1 MNNTPCKNIVNYWNA
16 VERFTPH
23 HLDTKNKLG
32 YVTEIQQVTS
42 GEERIRWKSRED
54 SSHNKTPKETWV
66 YNVFLGVVNSSD
78 ITKLLKTMLA
88 NNKEDYNLQ
97 SNNNVS
103 YLCTFQLNN
112 YGEILKDTFAIP
124 EYFISIACLNK
135 KNSYPKTWLDLAP
148 KIQQRVEDTY
158 KNWVDV
164 LSNRP
169 NCTVKF
175 EDLKA
180 LLTDII
186 KVSEVSDFHNLIRN
200 NAIIYSSCIPVPNR
214 FKNDKEKGEEKF
226 SDIKYYEEIL
236 ETITAPDLN
245 ILNSFYLDDIK
256 MVNNV
261 LNNDKETIGN
271 ALKDYLGLTP
281 KGKKHDLRKDRFQL
295 EQLSNPEFLPSSRW
309 PVGNKLALSI
319 AQQVAVNLA
328 VSETSGL
335 FSVNG
340 PPGTGKTTLL
350 RDIISEIIT
359 TKAKIL
365 ADFANPKDAFNNPES
380 ISIEGYNYKVWNLD
394 SRLLG
399 HEIVIASSNNTAV
412 ENISK
417 EIPRLA
423 EVDKNYGLEYFSE
436 IATYVNNEE
445 CWGIGS
451 AVLGNKANRSTFFDK
466 FWSKQPSTNNELDN
480 NYGLHYLLAI
490 EKPKSDWNEN
500 RKQFLSTLAEFTE
513 LKLELIE
520 FKNKL
525 KEYESFDEEEDK
537 IFNQINKANDELKIS
552 QKKLESYENELAQI
566 DTITQQKKFQLEEI
580 KKLEPKWYLML
591 FEFFKKESSHQKW
604 SDKCLS
610 IIEEIYKL
618 FEKTQELKLV
628 ISDLRK
634 VISKIESKVSDLIK
648 KREELIASTERN
660 YQYINL
666 IQNKYSWSSA
676 IPNKNFW
683 QLSDQEIQLSSPWI
697 HTKLQDVR
705 ARLFVDAMKLHYSF
719 IINSSDCI
727 SNNFKAIKQ
736 VLTSGKWP
744 SDSQYLLKHIWAV
757 FFLVVPSVSTT
768 FASFS
773 KLFKGLNEAESLG
786 WLLVDEAGQSC
797 PQEALGAIYRAKKV
811 IIVGDP
817 LQVQPVTT
825 MPSAMNDTLLEYYHV
840 DKTWS
845 VLEESVQ
852 TLSDRVNIYGTEII
866 KYANSQWVGCPLRVH
881 RRCIEPMFSIANKI
895 AYDNLMIQATKQK
908 SSNFDPIYP
917 TSQWFDVQSN
927 EFNGHWCEQE
937 GTEAFKII
945 QLIIEQ
951 NHSLPDLYI
960 ITPFKAVA
968 DKLKKL
974 LKDKSEYLN
983 SKLKPT
989 EKPMLTN
996 WIYKSVGTIHAFQG
1010 KQSEGVILLLG
1021 GNPSKP
1027 GAINWASDTPN
1038 ILNVALTRA
1047 KYKFFVIGN
1056 YNLWSSK
1063 PHFQD
1068 LATVIPLTRIS
1079 NEISDIA
1086 EKEEA

>member
-1 MNNTPCKNIVNYWNA
+1 MNNKPCKNIVNYWNA

-32 YVTEIQQVTS
+32 YVEEIQR
-42 GEERIRWKSRED
+42 GILREEDIRWKSRED
-54 SSHNKTPKETWV
+54 YSYNKTPNETWV
-66 YNVFLGVVNSSD
+66 YNVFLGIVNSSD
-78 ITKLLKTMLA
+78 ITKLLKTMLV

-148 KIQQRVEDTY
+148 KIQQRVEDAY
-158 KNWVDV
+158 KNWVGV

-169 NCTVKF
+169 NRTVKF
-175 EDLKA
+175 EDLRG
-180 LLTDII
+180 LLADII
-186 KVSEVSDFHNLIRN
+186 NVSEVSDFHNLIRN
-200 NAIIYSSCIPVPNR
+200 HAIIYSSCIPVPNR
-214 FKNDKEKGEEKF
+214 FKDDKEKGEEKF

-328 VSETSGL
+328 LSETSGL

-380 ISIEGYNYKVWNLD
+380 ISIEGYNYKIWNVD

-451 AVLGNKANRSTFFDK
+451 AVLGNKSNRSAFFDK
-466 FWSKQPSTNNELDN
+466 FWSKQPSKNNELGN
-480 NYGLHYLLAI
+480 SYGLHYLLDTA
-490 EKPKSDWNEN
+490 KPKSDWNEN

-552 QKKLESYENELAQI
+552 QEKLESYENELAQI
-566 DTITQQKKFQLEEI
+566 YTITQQKKFQLEEI

-610 IIEEIYKL
+610 IIEEISKL

-628 ISDLRK
+628 IGDLRK
-634 VISKIESKVSDLIK
+634 VISKLESKVSDLIK

-697 HTKLQDVR
+697 HTELQDVR

-727 SNNFKAIKQ
+727 SNNLKAIKR

-744 SDSQYLLKHIWAV
+744 SDLQYLLKHIWAV

-773 KLFKGLNEAESLG
+773 KFFKGLNEAESLG

-797 PQEALGAIYRAKKV
+797 PREALGAIYRAKKA

-817 LQVQPVTT
+817 LQVRPVAT

-852 TLSDRVNIYGTEII
+852 TLSDRVNVYGTEII

-945 QLIIEQ
+945 QRIIEQ

-1021 GNPSKP
+1021 GDPSKP

>member
-1 MNNTPCKNIVNYWNA
+1 MNNKPCKNIVNYWNA

-32 YVTEIQQVTS
+32 YVEEIQRVILR
-42 GEERIRWKSRED
+42 EEDIRWKSRKD
-54 SSHNKTPKETWV
+54 YSYNKTPKETWV

-135 KNSYPKTWLDLAP
+135 KNIYPKTWFDLAP

-158 KNWVDV
+158 KNWGNV

-175 EDLKA
+175 EDLIG

-186 KVSEVSDFHNLIRN
+186 NVSEVSDFHNLIRN
-200 NAIIYSSCIPVPNR
+200 HAIIYSSRIPVPNR
-214 FKNDKEKGEEKF
+214 FKEDKEKGEEKF

-245 ILNSFYLDDIK
+245 IRNSFYLDDIK

-309 PVGNKLALSI
+309 PVDNKLALSI

-328 VSETSGL
+328 LSETSGL

-380 ISIEGYNYKVWNLD
+380 ISIEGYNYKVWNVD

-480 NYGLHYLLAI
+480 NYGLHYLLEV

-537 IFNQINKANDELKIS
+537 IFNKTNKANDELKIS
-552 QKKLESYENELAQI
+552 QEKLESYENELAQI

-610 IIEEIYKL
+610 IIEEISKL

-634 VISKIESKVSDLIK
+634 VISKLESKVSDLIK

-697 HTKLQDVR
+697 HTELQDVR
-705 ARLFVDAMKLHYSF
+705 ARVFVDAMKLHYSF

-727 SNNFKAIKQ
+727 SNNLKAIKR

-744 SDSQYLLKHIWAV
+744 SDLQYLLKHIWAV

-768 FASFS
+768 LASFS

-797 PQEALGAIYRAKKV
+797 PQEALGAIYRAKKA

-817 LQVQPVTT
+817 LQVRPVAT

-852 TLSDRVNIYGTEII
+852 TLSDRVNVYGTEII

>member
-1 MNNTPCKNIVNYWNA
+1 MNNKPCKNIVNYWNA

-32 YVTEIQQVTS
+32 YVEEIQR
-42 GEERIRWKSRED
+42 GILREEDIRWKSRED
-54 SSHNKTPKETWV
+54 YSYNKTPKETWV

-200 NAIIYSSCIPVPNR
+200 HAIIYSSCIPVPNR
-214 FKNDKEKGEEKF
+214 FKDDKEKGEEKF

-309 PVGNKLALSI
+309 PVDNKLALSI

-328 VSETSGL
+328 LSETSGL

-380 ISIEGYNYKVWNLD
+380 ISIEGYNYKVWNVD

-466 FWSKQPSTNNELDN
+466 FWSKQPSKNNELGN
-480 NYGLHYLLAI
+480 SYGLHYLLDTA
-490 EKPKSDWNEN
+490 KPKSDWEEN

-552 QKKLESYENELAQI
+552 QEKLESYENELAQI

-610 IIEEIYKL
+610 IIEEISKL

-628 ISDLRK
+628 IGDLRK
-634 VISKIESKVSDLIK
+634 VISKLESKVSDLIK

-697 HTKLQDVR
+697 HTELQDVR

-727 SNNFKAIKQ
+727 SNNLKAIKR

-744 SDSQYLLKHIWAV
+744 SDLQYLLKHIWAV

-797 PQEALGAIYRAKKV
+797 PQEALGAIYRAKKA

-817 LQVQPVTT
+817 LQVRPVAT

-852 TLSDRVNIYGTEII
+852 TLSDRVNVYGTEII

-945 QLIIEQ
+945 QRIIEQ

-1056 YNLWSSK
+1056 YKLWSSK